1 MYALFPRILA
11 ALRGGAPVAL
21 ATVVKQRGSLP
32 MASDAKL
39 LVQSDG
45 TLEGTIGG
53 GCLEAEVYATA
64 TKLLRDG
71 GASVDEF
78 HLNEVEASTGGHVC
92 GGTVV
97 VLTRVFQPQPDTI
110 AFFERAISQ
119 HDTADE
125 MRFVSRVNAAAP
137 AHALVVKG
145 RVDSGLG
152 LTPELSPAIAGEGL
166 VGDGGDAW
174 FVEPVRQRP
183 LLIVFGAGH
192 CGVAIGAAASAA
204 GHRVWMLEDRP
215 AFLEGE
221 RMPWASR
228 LRRVDFA
235 ALPELP
241 LDPNT
246 ALAIV
251 TRGHEHD
258 LVVLRQVLDA
268 PVGYV
273 GMIGSRRKRELFR
286 SILRDEGRDAE
297 AFDRVRSPMG
307 LDIGA
312 ETPAEIA
319 VSVVAELVAV
329 WRQAAASE
337 RLRLSRKPATV
348 RG

>member
-11 ALRGGAPVAL
+11 ALRGGASVAL

-39 LVQSDG
+39 LVLADG

-64 TKLLRDG
+64 TQLLREG
-71 GASVDEF
+71 GTSVDEF

-97 VLTRVFQPQPDTI
+97 VLTRVFQPQADTI
-110 AFFERAISQ
+110 AFFERAVALQ
-119 HDTADE
+119 DATAE
-125 MRFVSRVNAAAP
+125 VRFASRVNAATP
-137 AHALVVKG
+137 AHALAVDG
-145 RVDSGLG
+145 RIDGSVG
-152 LTPELSPAIAGEGL
+152 LTSDMAPEIASEGL

-174 FVEPVRQRP
+174 FVEPVQQQP
-183 LLIVFGAGH
+183 LLVVFGAGH
-192 CGVAIGAAASAA
+192 CGIAIGAAAAAA
-204 GHRVWMLEDRP
+204 GYRVWMLEDRP
-215 AFLEGE
+215 TFLDAE
-221 RMPWASR
+221 RLPWASR
-228 LRRVDFA
+228 LRLIDFA
-235 ALPELP
+235 ALPRLP
-241 LDPNT
+241 LTPNT

-268 PVGYV
+268 PVGYI

-286 SILRDEGRDAE
+286 GILRDEGRDAE

-329 WRQAAASE
+329 RRQAAASE
-337 RLRLSRKPATV
+337 CLGLSSEPAKV
-348 RG
+348 HG

>member
-1 MYALFPRILA
+1 LFPKMLA
-11 ALRGGAPVAL
+11 ALRSGVPVAL

-39 LVQSDG
+39 LVHPDG
-45 TLEGTIGG
+45 TIEGTIGG
-53 GCLEAEVYATA
+53 GCLEAEVFATA
-64 TKLLRDG
+64 TKLLREG

-78 HLNEVEASTGGHVC
+78 HLNEVEAESGGHVC

-110 AFFERAISQ
+110 AFFERAVAQ
-119 HDTADE
+119 PNTADDV
-125 MRFVSRVNAAAP
+125 RFVSRVNAAEA
-137 AHALVVKG
+137 AHALVVNG
-145 RVDSGLG
+145 RVDGGLG
-152 LTPELSPAIAGEGL
+152 LTPELSPALAEEGLSGEGA
-166 VGDGGDAW
+166 DAW
-174 FVEPVRQRP
+174 FVELVRELP

-192 CGVAIGAAASAA
+192 CGVAIGATASAA
-204 GHRVWMLEDRP
+204 GYRVWMLEDRP
-215 AFLEGE
+215 AFLDAE

-235 ALPELP
+235 ALPQLP
-241 LDPNT
+241 LNAST

-268 PVGYV
+268 PVGYL
-273 GMIGSRRKRELFR
+273 GMIGSRRKRHLFR
-286 SILRDEGRDAE
+286 RILGDEGRDVE

-312 ETPAEIA
+312 QTPAEIA

-329 WRQAAASE
+329 RRSAAASE
-337 RLRLSRKPATV
+337 RVGLSSESTTARA
-348 RG
+348 

>member
-1 MYALFPRILA
+1 MYSLFPRMLA
-11 ALRGGAPVAL
+11 ALRGGGPVAL

-39 LVQSDG
+39 LVRPDG
-45 TLEGTIGG
+45 TIEGTIGG

-64 TKLLRDG
+64 AQMLREG

-78 HLNEVEASTGGHVC
+78 HLNEVEAESGGHVC

-97 VLTRVFQPQPDTI
+97 VLTRVFEPQPETI
-110 AFFERAISQ
+110 AFFERAIAQ
-119 HDTADE
+119 QDNADE
-125 MRFVSRVNAAAP
+125 VRFVSRVNAAAP
-137 AHALVVKG
+137 AHALVVGG
-145 RVDSGLG
+145 RVDSGLD
-152 LTPELSPAIAGEGL
+152 LTSEMAPALSEQGL
-166 VGDGGDAW
+166 VGEGADAW
-174 FVEPVRQRP
+174 FVEPVREPP

-192 CGVAIGAAASAA
+192 CGVAIGATASAA
-204 GHRVWMLEDRP
+204 GYGVWMLEDRP
-215 AFLEGE
+215 SFLEAE
-221 RMPWASR
+221 RMPWASS

-235 ALPELP
+235 ALPQLP
-241 LDPNT
+241 LSANT

-268 PVGYV
+268 SVGYL

-286 SILRDEGRDAE
+286 RILRDEGRDVA

-329 WRQAAASE
+329 RRRATAAERASLSSESAAVQA
-337 RLRLSRKPATV
+337 
-348 RG
+348 